1 MLGKVLGLPV
11 RLVKRVKNLMDGER
25 SAPAHKPAVDT
36 LVNPDL
42 PKATDPLPPSGAA
55 PAAAKSE
62 AAPADKA
69 PAKKKAA
76 AKKKAPAKKKAAP
89 KKKASPPPAAVQVTP
104 EPTPNPNAMKFTV
117 GQTGCTTGSFSF
129 AAGDAPVAHPIARAV
144 LAVDGVKTVFGVNDF
159 VTVTKD
165 DAAAWD
171 GLVPHLVSAIGTA
184 VAAGD

>member
-1 MLGKVLGLPV
+1 MLGKVVGLPV

-25 SAPAHKPAVDT
+25 SAPAHKPAVDM

-55 PAAAKSE
+55 PAAPAAAKPE
-62 AAPADKA
+62 AAPEDKA

-89 KKKASPPPAAVQVTP
+89 PPATVQVTP

-117 GQTGCTTGSFSF
+117 GQTVCTTGSFSF
-129 AAGDAPVAHPIARAV
+129 AVGDAPVAHPIARAV